1 MQSLGRIL
9 REEREKRGLSLDDLV
24 KRTRISRKSLEALEA
39 DNAAALGS
47 IFYFRSFAVQIGRVL
62 QVDQNTV
69 EWQKAL
75 ASAVPV
81 RLPEPAPPP
90 PQPDTYI
97 PRVRPLRPQ
106 RQSRWRSASPV
117 VSFVVVL
124 IACSGL
130 YTVFDRFDLSDVP
143 AFTNTAPGN
152 PLNEFATKA
161 PPQPILHRPE
171 IAPDAILLKIAAV
184 EKTWL
189 AVDTDGKRI
198 YSGLLDAEDTKEL
211 EGRATAKIK
220 TGNAGGLTVIFNGK
234 ELGPLGERG
243 QVRTVVFTPDQYQ
256 ILGPSLTSRLQLLPA
271 MSLPHWQR

>member
-24 KRTRISRKSLEALEA
+24 KRTRISRKSLEALEN
-39 DNAAALGS
+39 DNASALGS
-47 IFYFRSFAVQIGRVL
+47 VFYFRSFAIQIGRVL

-75 ASAVPV
+75 ANTVPV
-81 RLPEPAPPP
+81 RLPAPPTP
-90 PQPDTYI
+90 TPESYV

-117 VSFVVVL
+117 LSFVVVL

-130 YTVFDRFDLSDVP
+130 YTVLDRFDLSDVP
-143 AFTNTAPGN
+143 AFTNLAPGN
-152 PLNEFATKA
+152 EPNEVATKT
-161 PPQPILHRPE
+161 PPRPILHRPE
-171 IAPDAILLKIAAV
+171 IAQDAILLKIAAV
-184 EKTWL
+184 ERTWL
-189 AVDTDGKRI
+189 AVDADGKRI
-198 YSGLLDAEDTKEL
+198 YSGLLDAADTKEL
-211 EGRATAKIK
+211 EGRVTAKIK
-220 TGNAGGLTVIFNGK
+220 TGNAGGLTVTFNGK

-243 QVRTVVFTPDQYQ
+243 QVRTVVFTPDQYE
-256 ILGPSLTSRLQLLPA
+256 ILGPSLTSRLELLPA